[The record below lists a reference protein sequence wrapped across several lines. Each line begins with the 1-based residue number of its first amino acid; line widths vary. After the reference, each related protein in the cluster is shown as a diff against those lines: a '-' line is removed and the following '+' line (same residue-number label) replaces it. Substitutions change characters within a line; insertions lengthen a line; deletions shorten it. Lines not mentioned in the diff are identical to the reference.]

1 MAPDSRSNRGGDVSG
16 GDTGTGGSDGAGDV
30 GVGGVSVGGVSRPDD
45 RRVVSAETDGSV
57 EGGTG
62 AILPKPQIEIIVDGN
77 SIFKPGMKTFF
88 VDEED
93 HAVITSDTEGVVT
106 GEFCTCDYVYT
117 TVPSDKFICTCDMVC
132 TCENVCSCDGYVSC
146 TCESVCDCDG
156 YSSCSC
162 LAYSTSCSCQSVSC
176 GSPCACVPVH

>member
-1 MAPDSRSNRGGDVSG
+1 MAPEGNSNSISDSIGNS
-16 GDTGTGGSDGAGDV
+16 
-30 GVGGVSVGGVSRPDD
+30 GVGSVGDGDNASRPDD
-45 RRVVSAETDGSV
+45 RKVAGAEM
-57 EGGTG
+57 G
-62 AILPKPQIEIIVDGN
+62 AVLPKPQIEIIVDGN

-106 GEFCTCDYVYT
+106 GEFCSCDYVYT
-117 TVPSDKFICTCDMVC
+117 TVPSDEFICTCDMVC